1 MLTKSTFTNTPDIRA
16 AAPGGSG
23 AGHAASSPFWRR
35 NAEASLIG
43 RIQAIN
49 KINDPTIMTDNVLRW
64 VKVAL
69 VILLAAT
76 GLIGAL
82 NYWKFF
88 SLTLGNV
95 YIVAF
100 LTVAIAGLVEFG
112 KYFATKWA
120 IRYPFFNTFRAI
132 FSEAHSTLIWVGLL
146 LVAGLTFV
154 LSAYNSTKGA
164 EQLSYLIAH
173 ESAEGQAVFTPQT
186 AEIDAQI
193 ANAQNVQASALSN
206 RISTGKYKGMV
217 DWQSSKTAKNAG
229 ASAATLI
236 AQKQQIVEQQRQD
249 WERQQGERSQNVNH
263 AASYVLKIGGWLE
276 LLQFILMFVRVA
288 CEKQLASHP
297 DAQPRPQHKPAP
309 SPSNG
314 PQFNGQPAS
323 DYHNNTYFNRGADG
337 NVIRATAPQP
347 YNPVAQPVPQDYI
360 TITDVRIVDAEKVL
374 RHHRSEMS
382 KWIGHFNRKDAPGTP
397 DIVTRLLTDAHNDIN
412 RMGHGIEPEAVE
424 SFCDYVENRIGP
436 KLADAGKPYAGMGVM
451 LATLR
456 GKSRRTDTPTAPIA
470 NQILARYER
479 MEGASA

>member
-35 NAEASLIG
+35 NAEASLSG

-297 DAQPRPQHKPAP
+297 DAQPRLQHKPGP

-314 PQFNGQPAS
+314 SQFNGQPAT
-323 DYHNNTYFNRGADG
+323 DYNYHNTYFNRGPNG
-337 NVIRATAPQP
+337 NVVSVSQP
-347 YNPVAQPVPQDYI
+347 ITPVPPTPTTPSPVQGPQSEVLFKQTGDLFKQIWEGGKVVGLMYRKKDGI
-360 TITDVRIVDAEKVL
+360 WQPLSFADVRSRWSIYTQRGENKPSPAVMAGREQWQWAMQQFDEGRVEAEPT
-374 RHHRSEMS
+374 
-382 KWIGHFNRKDAPGTP
+382 IPA
-397 DIVTRLLTDAHNDIN
+397 
-412 RMGHGIEPEAVE
+412 
-424 SFCDYVENRIGP
+424 
-436 KLADAGKPYAGMGVM
+436 
-451 LATLR
+451 
-456 GKSRRTDTPTAPIA
+456 SRFLYDKPIA
-470 NQILARYER
+470 EQVLER
-479 MEGASA
+479 FGPLSMEAAEG